1 MGTQHRGRRPQ
12 DSAPAPGEI
21 HRIQNQNRKTK
32 LTFLGWDLYKG
43 VAVFPIDTGS
53 QQRPKAKPN
62 DAGRVITSSRAQS
75 GPYGSGR
82 CLSAPPTP
90 RAARRSPPK
99 PTGVN
104 QFSAGVNVLRVGVQT
119 LEMLD
124 RWIHAKGRMFY
135 PFADQSALNKLGL
148 CNLSLTLPERFVS
161 LGNLTRIGFGSKTIM
176 FHAVGTTGS
185 SKRAM
190 LRAAVLRST
199 LLLPAFSTGEVVAK
213 RQA

>member
-1 MGTQHRGRRPQ
+1 M
-12 DSAPAPGEI
+12 S
-21 HRIQNQNRKTK
+21 
-32 LTFLGWDLYKG
+32 F
-43 VAVFPIDTGS
+43 AVE
-53 QQRPKAKPN
+53 
-62 DAGRVITSSRAQS
+62 SS
-75 GPYGSGR
+75 GGCNG
-82 CLSAPPTP
+82 
-90 RAARRSPPK
+90 
-99 PTGVN
+99 
-104 QFSAGVNVLRVGVQT
+104 GVNVLRVGVQT

-124 RWIHAKGRMFY
+124 RLFHAKGRMFY

-161 LGNLTRIGFGSKTIM
+161 LGNFTHIGSKTIM

>member
-1 MGTQHRGRRPQ
+1 M
-12 DSAPAPGEI
+12 
-21 HRIQNQNRKTK
+21 
-32 LTFLGWDLYKG
+32 
-43 VAVFPIDTGS
+43 
-53 QQRPKAKPN
+53 
-62 DAGRVITSSRAQS
+62 S
-75 GPYGSGR
+75 G
-82 CLSAPPTP
+82 
-90 RAARRSPPK
+90 
-99 PTGVN
+99 
-104 QFSAGVNVLRVGVQT
+104 GVNVLRVGVQT

-199 LLLPAFSTGEVVAK
+199 LLLPAFAHSSPHTDSPQFSQFSRLPPRAPVHKSFHTMPLPGNRNQSVNPAGSC
-213 RQA
+213 

>member
-1 MGTQHRGRRPQ
+1 M
-12 DSAPAPGEI
+12 
-21 HRIQNQNRKTK
+21 
-32 LTFLGWDLYKG
+32 
-43 VAVFPIDTGS
+43 
-53 QQRPKAKPN
+53 
-62 DAGRVITSSRAQS
+62 
-75 GPYGSGR
+75 
-82 CLSAPPTP
+82 
-90 RAARRSPPK
+90 
-99 PTGVN
+99 
-104 QFSAGVNVLRVGVQT
+104 LRVGVQT